1 MKAEILEDC
10 PPLLRDFLFYMETI
24 RGRSARTVEGY
35 YIDLRTFLRYIK
47 ATKLL
52 NQTPHND
59 ADFHQLSIGSVSTVV
74 ICHVTLSDV
83 YAYLNFCV
91 EELGNQ
97 SAARARKVTS
107 IRTFYKYI
115 CTKTPYLKESPVRD
129 LELPSPKR
137 AMPKYLTLEESLELL
152 NNVQSKFTQRDFC
165 MITLLLNCGMRVS
178 ELVGIDL
185 SDIREDSLHLLGK
198 GNKERIVY
206 LNASCLSALEEYLK
220 VRKVPENCPAKDR
233 NALFVSNIGTRLT
246 ARRVEQIVEE
256 AMTKAGLGHL
266 GYSPHKLRHT
276 AATLLYQHGGVDIR
290 TLKELLGHENLA
302 TTEIYTHV
310 SNRQVQ
316 EAAQKSPL
324 AKVKPK
330 KVPTPLPSAQKK
342 EEKEPQ

>member
-1 MKAEILEDC
+1 MKEDILKDC
-10 PPLLRDFLFYMETI
+10 PSLLRDFLFYMETI

-35 YIDLRTFLRYIK
+35 YVDLRTFLRYIK
-47 ATKLL
+47 ATKLM
-52 NQTPHND
+52 NQIPHND
-59 ADFHQLSIGSVSTVV
+59 EDFHHLSIASVSTVA

-83 YAYLNFCV
+83 YAFLNFCV

-97 SAARARKVTS
+97 GAARARKVTS
-107 IRTFYKYI
+107 IRVFYKYI
-115 CTKTPYLKESPVRD
+115 CTKTPYLDESPVQN

-137 AMPKYLTLEESLELL
+137 PMPKYLTLEESLELL
-152 NNVQSKFTQRDFC
+152 NNVQSSFTQRDFC
-165 MITLLLNCGMRVS
+165 IITLLLNCGMRVS

-185 SDIREDSLHLLGK
+185 SDIRDDSLRLLGK

-206 LNASCLSALEEYLK
+206 LNASCLAAINEYLK
-220 VRKVPENCPAKDR
+220 VRKVPENCPAEDR
-233 NALFVSNIGTRLT
+233 NALFISSHGSRLT
-246 ARRVEQIVEE
+246 ARRVEQIVEN
-256 AMTKAGLGHL
+256 AMVQAGLGNL

-330 KVPTPLPSAQKK
+330 KAPAPLPSAQEK
-342 EEKEPQ
+342 EEKSKK